1 MYNNLNEIGS
11 NFFKNKKQEERLV
24 DLTPHYTLTKV
35 SSNNYHLFNAETKS
49 GETLNRAE
57 VLHRV
62 ASINGSSELST
73 ENIKALDS
81 LSNFDSVI
89 IPTSALQLKAKA
101 SFDTMSVDPWK
112 LVEVNGTKYFV
123 ENLIEVKS
131 EDEKPEE
138 VITKTA
144 SVHVAPTS
152 YTVVAHTRG
161 ITESGLVAKAC
172 DCCCTGTEDNRYVNL
187 SFDMNEPNKL
197 SFNIN
202 FTGTPEELLE
212 FLQEQVK
219 KMGVYLPNSAF
230 DVYPNGD
237 QSCTGHQVFP
247 QQSVAGQD
255 AVFIIETPES
265 SKISASPSLETLKVY
280 AKAHYNNYV
289 IKDKDLNV
297 VASHLDNK
305 DDRRSFSSILSD
317 TLMQLHKTAEDA
329 TENNGEDTT
338 FKDPN
343 NTDAFKLEVN
353 PENPENLEEVNLTKN
368 TGEQFRKTDDP
379 NTPFEGT
386 NGEKVSIIDN
396 NNQTKKLDEL
406 GGLPKEDIKLK
417 VENLDGSV
425 DEYDEED
432 F

>member
-1 MYNNLNEIGS
+1 MYNDLNEIGS
-11 NFFKNKKQEERLV
+11 NFFKNKRQEEKLV

-62 ASINGSSELST
+62 ASINGSSKLST

-81 LSNFDSVI
+81 LANFDSVI
-89 IPTSALQLKAKA
+89 IPTSALQLKTKA

-131 EDEKPEE
+131 EDDKPEE

-202 FTGTPEELLE
+202 FRGTPEELLA

-237 QSCTGHQVFP
+237 KSCTGHQVFP
-247 QQSVAGQD
+247 QQGVAGQD

-265 SKISASPSLETLKVY
+265 TKISASPSLETLKVY
-280 AKAHYNNYV
+280 AKAHYTNYV

-305 DDRRSFSSILSD
+305 DNRQSFSSMLSD
-317 TLMQLHKTAEDA
+317 TLMQLHRTAADE
-329 TENNGEDTT
+329 ENI
-338 FKDPN
+338 KLQDP
-343 NTDAFKLEVN
+343 TGKKLELNIDQTN
-353 PENPENLEEVNLTKN
+353 PSKSVLTKKD
-368 TGEQFRKTDDP
+368 TGEKFQQTGDP
-379 NTPFEGT
+379 NTPFTGSQ
-386 NGEKVSIIDN
+386 GEKVKITDN
-396 NNQTKKLDEL
+396 SGQLKKLDEL
-406 GGLPKEDIKLK
+406 TGLPTDNLKLQIENQDGDIQ
-417 VENLDGSV
+417 
-425 DEYDEED
+425 EYDEED